1 MAVGWISL
9 LSAVPWKEVI
19 SKAPAIADG
28 AKKLW
33 NTVTKKVPAEN
44 TSPFEIPSGASTDAE
59 IISRLLVKL
68 NAVDV
73 TLSELQKQ
81 MLTSSELIQALAMQ
95 NTELIKRVEANR
107 IRLRWV
113 LVFIFVLVI
122 VVAALIKLA
131 LKST

>member
-9 LSAVPWKEVI
+9 LSVVPWKEVI

-33 NTVTKKVPAEN
+33 NTVTKKAPVEN
-44 TSPFEIPSGASTDAE
+44 TSPFEIPASASTDAE
-59 IISRLLVKL
+59 IISRVLIKL
-68 NAVDV
+68 NAVDA

-95 NTELIKRVEANR
+95 NTELIERVEANR

-113 LVFIFVLVI
+113 SGFIFVLVI
-122 VVAALIKLA
+122 VVVALIKLA
-131 LKST
+131 LQST

>member
-19 SKAPAIADG
+19 SKAPAIAEG

-33 NTVTKKVPAEN
+33 NTVTKKSPVEN
-44 TSPFEIPSGASTDAE
+44 TSPIEIITGAATEAE

-68 NAVDV
+68 NAVDA
-73 TLSELQKQ
+73 TLSDLQKQ

-113 LVFIFVLVI
+113 SVLVFVLVI
-122 VVAALIKLA
+122 AVAALIKLA
-131 LKST
+131 L

>member
-33 NTVTKKVPAEN
+33 NTVTKKSPVEN
-44 TSPFEIPSGASTDAE
+44 TSPFEIPSGASTDSE

-113 LVFIFVLVI
+113 SVFIFVLVI

-131 LKST
+131 LQST